1 MTTND
6 RPDANASDRAD
17 TWDLDPATAD
27 IGFSARGFWGLIPV
41 SGRFSLAR
49 GSITWGQSETATVL
63 LEIHAASI
71 TTGLPLRD
79 RHLRE
84 PRFLDVETHPMI
96 SFHGRAVA
104 SGPMRLEV
112 EGALA
117 VRGAATELRLD
128 VELESHGPDLVATT
142 STRIDL
148 SALGIAPPLGIVRP
162 HVTIGIRG
170 NLVRSSMTET
180 GQ

>member
-1 MTTND
+1 MNGRTDHTG
-6 RPDANASDRAD
+6 
-17 TWDLDPATAD
+17 TWELDPATAD

-41 SGRFSLAR
+41 SGRFSQAR
-49 GSITWGQSETATVL
+49 GGITWGQDDTATVL
-63 LEIHAASI
+63 LEIQAASV
-71 TTGLPLRD
+71 TTGLGLRD

-84 PRFLDVETHPMI
+84 PKFFDVETHPLI

-104 SGPMRLEV
+104 DGPMRLEV
-112 EGALA
+112 EGALD
-117 VRGAATELRLD
+117 VRGASTVLRLE

-148 SALGIAPPLGIVRP
+148 PALGITPPLGIVRP
-162 HVTIGIRG
+162 HITLGIRG
-170 NLVRSSMTET
+170 NLVRSPMP

>member
-1 MTTND
+1 MSGRID
-6 RPDANASDRAD
+6 R
-17 TWDLDPATAD
+17 TGKWELDPATAE

-41 SGRFSLAR
+41 SGRFSRVR
-49 GSITWGQSETATVL
+49 GGITWGQDETATVL
-63 LEIHAASI
+63 LEMQAASV
-71 TTGLPLRD
+71 TTGLALRD

-84 PRFLDVETHPMI
+84 PGFLDVETHPLI

-104 SGPMRLEV
+104 GGPMRLDV

-117 VRGAATELRLD
+117 ARDAATELRLEVD
-128 VELESHGPDLVATT
+128 LESHGPDLIATT

-148 SALGIAPPLGIVRP
+148 SALGIAPPLAIVRP
-162 HVTIGIRG
+162 RVTLAIRG
-170 NLVRSSMTET
+170 ELIRSAMP